1 MNKFL
6 SLMKVNILGLI
17 RGKER
22 KKKKISHGIILILVG
37 ALFLYY
43 AYRFAKLSMK
53 GLVFIHSEYIILP
66 EFFAISSILLI
77 FINYKKIN
85 GLFFKSKDFD
95 LLDAMPIK
103 RSYIVISKMLELYL
117 SALAVTCVFLL
128 PAYYLYITNVST
140 DIAFHIYYF
149 ISLLFVPMIPVFVST
164 CIGYLISFVSSF
176 FKRKD
181 VVQLIGSILVI
192 VGAYYLGLHSTN
204 LNSSDYANFGKVI
217 LEVFNR
223 YYPITI
229 FYKNIVIDYDIPSL
243 FFYILINVGLM
254 ALITFIITK
263 SFAFINGR
271 LHQAQ
276 TSRNK
281 KIKDRKKLSRT
292 GTLLKKDYKR
302 LFSSTTYLLNTCTGV
317 IITILLC
324 IGFLKTK
331 NGGVFGELINGTKAA
346 KYIIP
351 FMYSMFFGYIYP
363 TAVSLSLEGKNF
375 YILRVLPLSFKN
387 IIKEK
392 DIFHLSISIPMTL
405 LAFFTIM
412 YKLNMSMYTAS
423 LIYLFMLLVVFF
435 YSKIHL
441 LLDVI
446 FLNITWE
453 NEVKLIKR
461 SMQTII
467 SLLISFSFMFIGAA
481 MNLNSDLELLI
492 IDIGV
497 LMAIIITHII
507 LVKFG
512 THKFN
517 KTVG

>member
-17 RGKER
+17 RGKEK

-53 GLVFIHSEYIILP
+53 GLIFIHSEYIILP

-103 RSYIVISKMLELYL
+103 RSYIVISKMLELYI
-117 SALAVTCVFLL
+117 SALAVTCVFML

-149 ISLLFVPMIPVFVST
+149 ISLLFVPMIPVFIST

-204 LNSSDYANFGKVI
+204 LKSSDYANFGKLI
-217 LEVFNR
+217 LEIFNR

-243 FFYILINVGLM
+243 FFYILINVGLIT
-254 ALITFIITK
+254 LITFIITK
-263 SFAFINGR
+263 TFSFINGK

-281 KIKDRKKLSRT
+281 QIKDKKKLSRT
-292 GTLLKKDYKR
+292 LTLLKKDYKR

-317 IITILLC
+317 IICILLS
-324 IGFLKTK
+324 IGFLKTSK
-331 NGGVFGELINGTKAA
+331 GGMFAELIYGTKVA

-375 YILRVLPLSFKN
+375 YILRVLPLSFKK

-405 LAFFTIM
+405 LAFLTII
-412 YKLNMSMYTAS
+412 YKIDIS
-423 LIYLFMLLVVFF
+423 LLTGALVYLFMLLVVFF

-441 LLDVI
+441 LLDII
-446 FLNITWE
+446 FLNINWE

-467 SLLISFSFMFIGAA
+467 SLLISFTFMFIGAG
-481 MNLNSDLELLI
+481 MNLSSDMELLI
-492 IDIGV
+492 INIGIFI
-497 LMAIIITHII
+497 AIIVTHII

-512 THKFN
+512 SYKFN